1 MDLHTKTT
9 LASSNSEIDTNAEYI
24 STQGINSQ
32 PPIITSVF
40 RSIFVETPKDFF
52 NGIKNFFKR
61 YITLFGEGYKYL
73 KYPSLKLDP
82 FATKDYKES
91 CQQTF
96 EMVLIVTALIIFL
109 VKMDVIPVE
118 TKLSAAY
125 GNDISQ
131 MLMEFF
137 VFVIFA
143 VVYFLMVVCAV
154 LAGRLFRMIFKI
166 PITRH
171 ECDILFTYLNNTL
184 FIITL
189 VISFFARCFVK
200 AETVK
205 DNNTFFLALVIFYMV
220 TMGMLTYRW
229 SLRFTLLNQVPAGRQ
244 QSFQISVTLIT
255 AFFVGFSGAM
265 ITSFMTGL

>member
-1 MDLHTKTT
+1 M
-9 LASSNSEIDTNAEYI
+9 
-24 STQGINSQ
+24 
-32 PPIITSVF
+32 
-40 RSIFVETPKDFF
+40 
-52 NGIKNFFKR
+52 
-61 YITLFGEGYKYL
+61 FGEGYKYL

-96 EMVLIVTALIIFL
+96 EMVLIVMALLIFL
-109 VKMDVIPVE
+109 IKLDIIPVQA
-118 TKLSAAY
+118 KLSATY

-131 MLMEFF
+131 MVLEFL

-143 VVYFLMVVCAV
+143 VAYFLMVVCAV
-154 LAGRLFRMIFKI
+154 MAGRLFRMMFKI

-184 FIITL
+184 FIVTL

-205 DNNTFFLALVIFYMV
+205 DNSPFFLGLVIFYMLA
-220 TMGMLTYRW
+220 MGMLTYRW